1 MRFCCGRRCR
11 GEPSVSNTI
20 GRLLA
25 SLGIVDYTV
34 LHLPREAD
42 ERLMAEIVAL
52 EEDKKMPYIEIWQ
65 LWPEAATVKSRPKS
79 SIVTAHKQ
87 AKLTQKELADR
98 VGISQTAVHKLEC
111 SRSKSSQR
119 TVTIA
124 LTCGVDPIWLETGQG
139 EMALVGGLPG
149 MTPKDP

>member
-1 MRFCCGRRCR
+1 MQAKKTKGNTDDRYQAKWKLIRSLYQRGYDRQKVIDLFRFGGGKARDILQG
-11 GEPSVSNTI
+11 GEGTE
-20 GRLLA
+20 GAGGQWR
-25 SLGIVDYTV
+25 TV
-34 LHLPREAD
+34 MTFG
-42 ERLMAEIVAL
+42 ER
-52 EEDKKMPYIEIWQ
+52 
-65 LWPEAATVKSRPKS
+65 
-79 SIVTAHKQ
+79 IVTAHKQ

-111 SRSKSSQR
+111 SRSKSSRR
-119 TVTIA
+119 TMTIA